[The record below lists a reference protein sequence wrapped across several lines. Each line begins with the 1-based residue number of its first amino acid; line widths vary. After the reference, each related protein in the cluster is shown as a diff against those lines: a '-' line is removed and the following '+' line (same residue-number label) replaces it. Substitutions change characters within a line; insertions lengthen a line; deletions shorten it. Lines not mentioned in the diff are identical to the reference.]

1 MQAALCYGLRP
12 VAASRQ
18 QGAKRG
24 YIGAVL
30 PVGPGLTAGRAQL
43 LAAKALG
50 SDKGDKKVL
59 TREDEPDEYW
69 ASAREKEGKSPW
81 TDPLAIIGLLAIF
94 FPLILLGVFAALGY
108 VDLSGGR

>member
-1 MQAALCYGLRP
+1 MQAALCGGPRL

-30 PVGPGLTAGRAQL
+30 PHGPVFTTRRGQL

-50 SDKGDKKVL
+50 MVKGAELVL
-59 TREDEPDEYW
+59 
-69 ASAREKEGKSPW
+69 
-81 TDPLAIIGLLAIF
+81 
-94 FPLILLGVFAALGY
+94 
-108 VDLSGGR
+108 